1 MAPTDSSVGTGPP
14 ASVRNGL
21 LAVFASALCWG
32 LMPLYLRLLSP
43 VPVFEL
49 LAWRILFTVP
59 VAGLSIWIMREQA
72 GLRAVLKPKLL
83 ATLALSAMLVG
94 TNWGV
99 YVWAVVHGHVLQASL
114 GYFLNPLINVMLGV
128 LVLRERLNAFQALAV
143 ALAGAGVAL
152 QAFGVGALPWVT
164 LTLAFSWGFYTLVRR
179 QAPAPPAI
187 GLFVET
193 LLLAPLALL
202 ALHHF
207 ASLAPLAFETAD
219 AGLRFLIA
227 CSGVITATPLVLFAF
242 GAKRLTLAT
251 LGFMQYLAP
260 TMQFCVG
267 LILGEPFTLLHAA
280 SFALI
285 WAGLGVY
292 SWQALRASAWKPAP
306 RASHG

>member
-1 MAPTDSSVGTGPP
+1 MAPTNS
-14 ASVRNGL
+14 SVRNGL
-21 LAVFASALCWG
+21 LAVLASALCWG
-32 LMPLYLRLLSP
+32 LMPLYLRLLTA

-59 VAGLSIWIMREQA
+59 VAGLGVWIMREQA
-72 GLRAVLKPKLL
+72 SLRLVLQPKLV
-83 ATLALSAMLVG
+83 ATLALSAMLVA

-128 LVLRERLNAFQALAV
+128 VVLRERLNAFQAVAV
-143 ALAGAGVAL
+143 ALAGVGVTL
-152 QAFGVGALPWVT
+152 QAFGVGSLPWVT

-179 QAPAPPAI
+179 QAPAPPAV

-202 ALHHF
+202 ALQHF
-207 ASLAPLAFETAD
+207 AATAPLAFEQAD
-219 AGLRFLIA
+219 LPLRVLIA
-227 CSGVITATPLVLFAF
+227 FSGVVTATPLVLFAF
-242 GAKRLTLAT
+242 GAKRLTLVT

-260 TMQFCVG
+260 TMQFFVG
-267 LILGEPFTLLHAA
+267 LILGETFTPLHAA

-292 SWQALRASAWKPAP
+292 SWQALRANTLVQRP